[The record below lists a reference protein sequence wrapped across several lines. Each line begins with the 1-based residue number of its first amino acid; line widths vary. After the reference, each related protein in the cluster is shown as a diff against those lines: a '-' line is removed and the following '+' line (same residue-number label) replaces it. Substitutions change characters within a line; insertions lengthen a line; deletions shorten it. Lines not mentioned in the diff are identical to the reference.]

1 MKKSLLFNKITKYW
15 FYFMA
20 IYILAASL
28 IIEGNIYFL
37 LFNILG
43 LCITIYLS
51 SYYTYKETKNRS
63 SSSKM
68 LKIYS
73 FIFIALVFLATSVFR
88 GHHLSLNFKNWN
100 SGNINLI
107 PLTNTIA
114 DLKTIFIDKNYTNLN
129 LLLGNIFLLVP
140 LLYLYPRNI
149 KNNNFFKT
157 TLACFLTSFLLETF
171 QFIFGVGQFDID
183 DIILNTM
190 GPVIFYP
197 LFNKGSISKIMDNI
211 FYFKKEKITKNDYIV
226 LGLANIFFLCL
237 FYILIYDYWFKKPG
251 YGISFFKETDC
262 ISNKIYATEDD
273 YYRYYYACSNNDDL
287 YIEYTEDFLGFDV
300 KTKYKITDIIA
311 GKIDKSFL
319 KSKDYLDNDYIIKE
333 NKYSSLK
340 VDALKDDELTF
351 KLDNTNIKLQGYNV
365 AIANTT
371 AEFNY
376 FIIPNKEGQTIIDFT
391 LLSKETNE
399 ERHLKYQVTVNKD
412 LSVSYEEIN

>member
-149 KNNNFFKT
+149 KNNNFFMF

-211 FYFKKEKITKNDYIV
+211 FYFKKEKITKNGYIV
-226 LGLANIFFLCL
+226 LGLASIFFLCL
-237 FYILIYDYWFKKPG
+237 FYIL
-251 YGISFFKETDC
+251 
-262 ISNKIYATEDD
+262 
-273 YYRYYYACSNNDDL
+273 NNDD
-287 YIEYTEDFLGFDV
+287 
-300 KTKYKITDIIA
+300 
-311 GKIDKSFL
+311 
-319 KSKDYLDNDYIIKE
+319 IIKE
-333 NKYSSLK
+333 NKYPSLEIK
-340 VDALKDDELTF
+340 ALNKEEISFNL
-351 KLDNTNIKLQGYNV
+351 NNANIKLNSYKIIGYNDD
-365 AIANTT
+365 IYYY
-371 AEFNY
+371 Y

-391 LLSKETNE
+391 LLNE
-399 ERHLKYQVTVNKD
+399 ENNGERHLKYQVTVNKD

>member
-15 FYFMA
+15 FYFIA

-63 SSSKM
+63 GSSKM

-140 LLYLYPRNI
+140 LMYLYPRSI

-211 FYFKKEKITKNDYIV
+211 FYFKKEKITKNDYIA
-226 LGLANIFFLCL
+226 LGLASIFFLCL

-300 KTKYKITDIIA
+300 TKKYKITDIIA

-340 VDALKDDELTF
+340 VDALKDEELTF

-391 LLSKETNE
+391 LLNE
-399 ERHLKYQVTVNKD
+399 ENNGERHLKYQVTVNKD
-412 LSVSYEEIN
+412 LAVSYEKIN

>member
-15 FYFMA
+15 FYFIA
-20 IYILAASL
+20 IYILAVSL

-73 FIFIALVFLATSVFR
+73 FIFIVLVFLATSVFR

-107 PLTNTIA
+107 PLTNIIA

-183 DIILNTM
+183 DIILNTI

-226 LGLANIFFLCL
+226 LGLVSIFFLCL

-340 VDALKDDELTF
+340 VDALKDEELTF

-399 ERHLKYQVTVNKD
+399 ERHLKYQVTVNED
-412 LSVSYEEIN
+412 LAVNYEKIN

>member
-15 FYFMA
+15 FYFIA

-63 SSSKM
+63 GSSKM

-140 LLYLYPRNI
+140 LMYLYPRSI

-226 LGLANIFFLCL
+226 LGLASIFFLCL

-300 KTKYKITDIIA
+300 TKKYKITDIIA

-340 VDALKDDELTF
+340 VDALKDEELTF

>member
-1 MKKSLLFNKITKYW
+1 MKKSLLFNKVTKYW
-15 FYFMA
+15 FYFIA

-73 FIFIALVFLATSVFR
+73 FIFIVLVFLATSVFR

-190 GPVIFYP
+190 GSVIFYP

-226 LGLANIFFLCL
+226 LGLASVFFLCL

-300 KTKYKITDIIA
+300 TKKYKITDIIA

-399 ERHLKYQVTVNKD
+399 ERHLKYQVTVNED
-412 LSVSYEEIN
+412 LAVNYEKIN

>member
-15 FYFMA
+15 FYFMV

-51 SYYTYKETKNRS
+51 SYYTYKETKNKNS
-63 SSSKM
+63 ASKM
-68 LKIYS
+68 LRIYLIL
-73 FIFIALVFLATSVFR
+73 FIVLVFLSTSVFR
-88 GHHLSLNFKNWN
+88 GHHLSLNFKNWYF
-100 SGNINLI
+100 GNINLI
-107 PLTNTIA
+107 PLTSTIA
-114 DLKTIFIDKNYTNLN
+114 DLKAIFIDKNYTNLN

-140 LLYLYPRNI
+140 LAYLYPRNI

-211 FYFKKEKITKNDYIV
+211 FYFKKEKITKKDYIV
-226 LGLANIFFLCL
+226 LGFIGIFFLGL
-237 FYILIYDYWFKKPG
+237 FYILTYDYWFKKPG
-251 YGISFFKETDC
+251 YGVNFFKETDC

-300 KTKYKITDIIA
+300 TKKYKITDIIA
-311 GKIDKSFL
+311 GKIDKTFL
-319 KSKDYLDNDYIIKE
+319 KDEAYLNNDYIIKE
-333 NKYSSLK
+333 NKYPSLEIK
-340 VDALKDDELTF
+340 ALNEEKISFNLS
-351 KLDNTNIKLQGYNV
+351 NANIKLNGYKIIGYNDD
-365 AIANTT
+365 IYYY
-371 AEFNY
+371 Y
-376 FIIPNKEGQTIIDFT
+376 FIIPNLNGQTIIDFT
-391 LLSKETNE
+391 LLNE
-399 ERHLKYQVTVNKD
+399 ENNGERHLKYQVIINKD

>member
-15 FYFMA
+15 FYFIT

-37 LFNILG
+37 LFNILV

-73 FIFIALVFLATSVFR
+73 FIFIVLVFLATSVFR

-190 GPVIFYP
+190 GSVIFYP

-226 LGLANIFFLCL
+226 LGLVSIFFLCL
-237 FYILIYDYWFKKPG
+237 FYIFIYDYWFKKPG

-273 YYRYYYACSNNDDL
+273 YYRYYYSCSNNDDL

-300 KTKYKITDIIA
+300 TKKYKITDIIA

-340 VDALKDDELTF
+340 VDALKDEELTF

-399 ERHLKYQVTVNKD
+399 ERHLKYQVTVNED
-412 LSVSYEEIN
+412 LAVNYEKIN

>member
-1 MKKSLLFNKITKYW
+1 MKKSLLFNKVTKYW
-15 FYFMA
+15 LYFIA

-73 FIFIALVFLATSVFR
+73 FIFIVLVFLATSVFR

-190 GPVIFYP
+190 GSVIFYP

-226 LGLANIFFLCL
+226 LGLASVFFLCL

-300 KTKYKITDIIA
+300 TKKYKITDIIA

-399 ERHLKYQVTVNKD
+399 ERHLKYQVTVNED
-412 LSVSYEEIN
+412 LAVNYEKIN

>member
-15 FYFMA
+15 FYFIA

-73 FIFIALVFLATSVFR
+73 FIFIVLVFLATSVFR
-88 GHHLSLNFKNWN
+88 GHHLSLTFKNWN
-100 SGNINLI
+100 SGSINLI

-226 LGLANIFFLCL
+226 LGLASIFFLCL

-300 KTKYKITDIIA
+300 TKKYKITDIIA

-340 VDALKDDELTF
+340 VDALKDEELTF

-365 AIANTT
+365 TIANTT

-412 LSVSYEEIN
+412 LAVNYEKID

>member
-51 SYYTYKETKNRS
+51 SYHTYKETKNRS

-140 LLYLYPRNI
+140 LLYLYPRNL
-149 KNNNFFKT
+149 KNNNFFKIP
-157 TLACFLTSFLLETF
+157 LACFLTSFLLETF

-226 LGLANIFFLCL
+226 LGLASIFFLCL

-287 YIEYTEDFLGFDV
+287 YIEYTEYFLGFDV

-391 LLSKETNE
+391 LLNE
-399 ERHLKYQVTVNKD
+399 ENNGERHLKYQVTVNKD

>member
-15 FYFMA
+15 FYFIA
-20 IYILAASL
+20 IYILAVSL

-73 FIFIALVFLATSVFR
+73 FIFIVLVFLATSVFR

-107 PLTNTIA
+107 PLTNIIA

-140 LLYLYPRNI
+140 LLYFYPRNI

-190 GPVIFYP
+190 GSVIFYP

-226 LGLANIFFLCL
+226 LGLASIFFLCL

-300 KTKYKITDIIA
+300 KTKYKIKDLIS
-311 GKIDKSFL
+311 GKVNNIN
-319 KSKDYLDNDYIIKE
+319 SKDEAYLNNDYIIKE
-333 NKYSSLK
+333 NKYPSLEIK
-340 VDALKDDELTF
+340 ALNKEKISFNLS
-351 KLDNTNIKLQGYNV
+351 NANIKLNSYKIMGYNDD
-365 AIANTT
+365 IYYY
-371 AEFNY
+371 Y
-376 FIIPNKEGQTIIDFT
+376 FIIPNLNGQTIIDFT
-391 LLSKETNE
+391 LLNE
-399 ERHLKYQVTVNKD
+399 ENNGERHLKYQVTVNKD

>member
-15 FYFMA
+15 FYFIA

-73 FIFIALVFLATSVFR
+73 FIFIVLVFLATSVFR

-114 DLKTIFIDKNYTNLN
+114 DLKTNLN

-140 LLYLYPRNI
+140 LMYLYPRNI

-157 TLACFLTSFLLETF
+157 TLACFLTSLLLETF

-190 GPVIFYP
+190 GSVIFYP

-226 LGLANIFFLCL
+226 LGLASIFFLCL

-300 KTKYKITDIIA
+300 TKKYKITDIIA

-340 VDALKDDELTF
+340 VDALKDEELTF

-365 AIANTT
+365 TIANTT

-391 LLSKETNE
+391 LLNE
-399 ERHLKYQVTVNKD
+399 ENNGERHLKYQVTVNKD
-412 LSVSYEEIN
+412 LAVNYEKIN

>member
-63 SSSKM
+63 GSSKM

-300 KTKYKITDIIA
+300 TKKYKITDIIA

-399 ERHLKYQVTVNKD
+399 ERHLKYQVTVNED
-412 LSVSYEEIN
+412 LAVNYEKIN

>member
-15 FYFMA
+15 FYFIT

-63 SSSKM
+63 GSSKM

-140 LLYLYPRNI
+140 LMYLYPRSI

-226 LGLANIFFLCL
+226 LGLVSIFFLCL

-300 KTKYKITDIIA
+300 TKKYKITDIIA

-340 VDALKDDELTF
+340 VDALKDEELTF

-399 ERHLKYQVTVNKD
+399 ERHLKYQVTVNKG

>member
-15 FYFMA
+15 FYFIT

-63 SSSKM
+63 GSSKM

-100 SGNINLI
+100 SSNINLI

-140 LLYLYPRNI
+140 LMYLYPRSI

-300 KTKYKITDIIA
+300 TKKYKITDIIA

-399 ERHLKYQVTVNKD
+399 ERHLKYQVTVNED
-412 LSVSYEEIN
+412 LAVNYEKIN

>member
-63 SSSKM
+63 GSSKM

-226 LGLANIFFLCL
+226 LGLVSIFFLCL

-300 KTKYKITDIIA
+300 TKKYKITDIIA

-399 ERHLKYQVTVNKD
+399 ERHLKYQVTVNED
-412 LSVSYEEIN
+412 LAVNYEEIN

>member
-15 FYFMA
+15 FYFIA

-100 SGNINLI
+100 SGSINLI

-140 LLYLYPRNI
+140 LMYLYPRSI

-211 FYFKKEKITKNDYIV
+211 FYFKKEKITKNDYIA
-226 LGLANIFFLCL
+226 LGLASIFFLCL

-300 KTKYKITDIIA
+300 TKKYKITDIIA

-340 VDALKDDELTF
+340 VDALKDEKLTF
-351 KLDNTNIKLQGYNV
+351 KLYNTNIKLQGYNV

>member
-15 FYFMA
+15 FYFIA

-73 FIFIALVFLATSVFR
+73 FIFIVLVFLATSVFR

-140 LLYLYPRNI
+140 LMYLYPRNI

-157 TLACFLTSFLLETF
+157 TLACFLTSLLLETF

-190 GPVIFYP
+190 GSVIFYP

-226 LGLANIFFLCL
+226 LGLASIFFLCL

-300 KTKYKITDIIA
+300 TKKYKITDIIA

-340 VDALKDDELTF
+340 VDALKDEELTF

-365 AIANTT
+365 TIANTT

-391 LLSKETNE
+391 LLNE
-399 ERHLKYQVTVNKD
+399 ENNGERHLKYQVTVNKD
-412 LSVSYEEIN
+412 LAVNYEKIN

>member
-63 SSSKM
+63 GSSKM

-300 KTKYKITDIIA
+300 TKKYKITDIIA

-340 VDALKDDELTF
+340 VDALKDEELTF

-399 ERHLKYQVTVNKD
+399 ERHLKYQVTVNED
-412 LSVSYEEIN
+412 LAVNYEKIN

>member
-28 IIEGNIYFL
+28 IIEGNVYFL

-63 SSSKM
+63 GSSKM

-140 LLYLYPRNI
+140 LMYLYPRSI

-399 ERHLKYQVTVNKD
+399 ERHLKYQVTVNED
-412 LSVSYEEIN
+412 LAVNYEKIN